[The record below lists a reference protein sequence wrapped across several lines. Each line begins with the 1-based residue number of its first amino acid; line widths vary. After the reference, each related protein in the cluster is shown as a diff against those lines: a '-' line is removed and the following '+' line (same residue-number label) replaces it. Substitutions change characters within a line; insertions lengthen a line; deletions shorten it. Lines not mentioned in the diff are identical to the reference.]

1 MQSMTFSSDK
11 AKDVVWFDCTIG
23 VASLYSQI
31 KDVLPLL
38 CNITELK
45 AKIRTIISARDFYN
59 TTVSIQQVSHLLINC
74 RT

>member
-11 AKDVVWFDCTIG
+11 AKNVVWFDCKIG

-45 AKIRTIISARDFYN
+45 AKIRTFFGPR
-59 TTVSIQQVSHLLINC
+59 LL
-74 RT
+74 

>member
-11 AKDVVWFDCTIG
+11 AQNVVWFDCTIG

-45 AKIRTIISARDFYN
+45 AKIRTFFGFYN